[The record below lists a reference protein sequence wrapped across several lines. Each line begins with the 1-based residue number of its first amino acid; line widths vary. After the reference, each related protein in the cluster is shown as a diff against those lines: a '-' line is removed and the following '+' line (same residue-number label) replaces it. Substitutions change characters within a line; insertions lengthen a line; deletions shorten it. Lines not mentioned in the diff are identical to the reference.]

1 MFDYREIAEKYN
13 LELVAGNFFQVFLIL
28 SVWAFV
34 SEAEVEDTNSYIY
47 RSPGVGFGLKR

>member
-13 LELVAGNFFQVFLIL
+13 LELVAGNFFQVFKIL